1 MISQNQRAFICGLKG
16 YKITKSEKAFL
27 IKHKPWGV
35 ILFSRNIKSIKQTQ
49 LLTQSLKTICKNPN
63 FPILIDEEGGRV
75 TRLKKFIDNSVF
87 SAKYFGDLY
96 LNDRKKFYI
105 YYDVYV
111 KQISYLLK
119 LLGININT
127 VPVLDLLRKKAH
139 KIVGDRSFSINKNII
154 SKLGDICIEK
164 FHKNKIGTIIKHIPG
179 HGLAKADSHLKLPV
193 INNNLNYLLKNDFG
207 IFKEKKSINIL

>member
-49 LLTQSLKTICKNPN
+49 LLTQSLKTISKNPN

-96 LNDRKKFYI
+96 SNDQKKFYI

-127 VPVLDLLRKKAH
+127 CLLYTSPSPRDVEESRMPSSA
-139 KIVGDRSFSINKNII
+139 
-154 SKLGDICIEK
+154 
-164 FHKNKIGTIIKHIPG
+164 
-179 HGLAKADSHLKLPV
+179 
-193 INNNLNYLLKNDFG
+193 
-207 IFKEKKSINIL
+207 

>member
-49 LLTQSLKTICKNPN
+49 LLTQSIKTISKNPN

-87 SAKYFGDLY
+87 SAKNF
-96 LNDRKKFYI
+96 
-105 YYDVYV
+105 
-111 KQISYLLK
+111 ISIMMYML
-119 LLGININT
+119 
-127 VPVLDLLRKKAH
+127 
-139 KIVGDRSFSINKNII
+139 S
-154 SKLGDICIEK
+154 K
-164 FHKNKIGTIIKHIPG
+164 FHIY
-179 HGLAKADSHLKLPV
+179 
-193 INNNLNYLLKNDFG
+193 LNYL
-207 IFKEKKSINIL
+207 E